1 MGNSY
6 LICLKMFFIVLFG
19 KQADRDYFRAVRT
32 ENGASGFVIFDP
44 PTMSKASPS
53 SSSAAAADAQLR
65 ETGAKEGEK
74 EQEVS
79 VVMRPTDAAIGS
91 GGGNDD

>member
-1 MGNSY
+1 MNF
-6 LICLKMFFIVLFG
+6 LKLFFIALFG

-44 PTMSKASPS
+44 PTMSKASS
-53 SSSAAAADAQLR
+53 SSSAAAAAQLR
-65 ETGAKEGEK
+65 ETGAKEEEK

-91 GGGNDD
+91 GGGND

>member
-1 MGNSY
+1 MGNS
-6 LICLKMFFIVLFG
+6 CLNFLKLFFIALFG

-44 PTMSKASPS
+44 PTMSKASS
-53 SSSAAAADAQLR
+53 SSSDAQLR
-65 ETGAKEGEK
+65 ETGAKEEEK